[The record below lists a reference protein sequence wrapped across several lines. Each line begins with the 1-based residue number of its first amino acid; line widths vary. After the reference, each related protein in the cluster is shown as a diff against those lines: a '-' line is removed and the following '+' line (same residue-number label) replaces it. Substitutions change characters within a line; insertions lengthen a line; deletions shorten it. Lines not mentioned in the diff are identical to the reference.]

1 MVSVTGVATAGEE
14 GFHKRGVEEGRSGVL
29 SARVHGEGGS
39 EQVGGSRG
47 DGSDHEERGR
57 VSI

>member
-1 MVSVTGVATAGEE
+1 MTGVATAGEE
-14 GFHKRGVEEGRSGVL
+14 GFHKRGVEEGKSGVL